1 MALDVIDSVRAECHD
16 VWLTVVDVT
25 EQPAVAVKYRVTATP
40 AIAIDGVL
48 AFRGVPPAHVLRDRI
63 LQAKA

>member
-1 MALDVIDSVRAECHD
+1 M
-16 VWLTVVDVT
+16 WLTVVDVT